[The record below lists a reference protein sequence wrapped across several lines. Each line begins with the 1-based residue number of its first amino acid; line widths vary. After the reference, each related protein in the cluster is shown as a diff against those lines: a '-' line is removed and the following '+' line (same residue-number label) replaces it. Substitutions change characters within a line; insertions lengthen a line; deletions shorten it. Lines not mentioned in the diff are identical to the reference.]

1 MDDVLE
7 YLSLFVFLGVST
19 YYYYQLYLSN
29 KIAKFVMILEVSIKT
44 WILVLYLDYG
54 GGYSLLE
61 YIFFAPIVLSV
72 ALYLTKGLVAK
83 ILFGAL
89 VSFVVIDVLY
99 LAFIPYI
106 NTYWR

>member
-1 MDDVLE
+1 MDDFWE
-7 YLSLFVFLGVST
+7 YLLLFAFLVVGT

-29 KIAKFVMILEVSIKT
+29 KIAKFVMILEVGIKT
-44 WILVLYLDYG
+44 WILIWYLDYG

-61 YIFFAPIVLSV
+61 YIFFAPIILSV
-72 ALYLTKGLVAK
+72 ALYLSNGWVAK
-83 ILFGAL
+83 ILLVVL

>member
-1 MDDVLE
+1 MDDFLE
-7 YLSLFVFLGVST
+7 YFSLLLFLVVGT

-29 KIAKFVMILEVSIKT
+29 KIAKFVMILEVGIKT
-44 WILVLYLDYG
+44 WILILYLDYG

-72 ALYLTKGLVAK
+72 ALYQTKGLVAK
-83 ILFGAL
+83 ILLVVL
-89 VSFVVIDVLY
+89 VSFIVIDVLY

-106 NTYWR
+106 NTHWR